1 MTDFK
6 FEIGEEV
13 KIINVNGSLHH
24 YSREHISK
32 NIISISRVIG
42 RTNHGAR
49 YGFDN
54 HYCLLVLAPNYNGA
68 DMDSDI
74 FNNWWFHEDN
84 LEKVNIGLDTK
95 SIINKVFTGR
105 SYV

>member
-54 HYCLLVLAPNYNGA
+54 HYCLLVLAPDYHGTGA
-68 DMDSDI
+68 GGDLLND
-74 FNNWWFHEDN
+74 WWFHEDN
-84 LEKVNIGLDTK
+84 LGKITNGLDVK

-105 SYV
+105 SYD